1 MLLSLK
7 KSYNKIYIIKFTFPV
22 PFAGIGF
29 SVIYGLFCIHKPIWE
44 GKKASCS
51 IICRMPYVIE
61 YIRVIFFKRWSMEN
75 IVPVL
80 LLHSLLWLSSYVST
94 YRSSL
99 FFSSSKMEFHCLDI
113 AQFNHSSVEAYLDY
127 LHLFAVTS
135 YAAINARV
143 YVFWEIYA

>member
-1 MLLSLK
+1 
-7 KSYNKIYIIKFTFPV
+7 
-22 PFAGIGF
+22 
-29 SVIYGLFCIHKPIWE
+29 
-44 GKKASCS
+44 
-51 IICRMPYVIE
+51 MPYVIE

-80 LLHSLLWLSSYVST
+80 LPHSLLWLSSYVST
-94 YRSSL
+94 YRSTL